1 MSKKE
6 KAPSTPES
14 RAQKLAD
21 KQEVRKAFK
30 KTFFP
35 AIAVCLSVLLIY
47 SLCYMAFLNPAKGA
61 DVQTNSNTPTQ
72 TSNNNNNNPGGSD
85 STDNQTPD
93 SSDNTSDPAGSAE
106 NADPANSDSQ
116 APASGSEV
124 DQAISLYKTGWE
136 KATTASSAITH
147 TKTGAT
153 NYNNIVEA
161 GGLSSAAETLM
172 GMFMKSSEP
181 NEVIDKSALPPKGGV
196 SNLSASN
203 VKSVEIKEEGN
214 LQVVKI
220 YLNDKV
226 NPVAG
231 DGGIG
236 SAVNVIEESQITGSI
251 SSVPGLKISN
261 INVAYENVYVE
272 FKVDKATGNM
282 TYLYLDAPCILSLS
296 AKLAVVSIDNAKVG
310 IECIDEYVIDY

>member
-61 DVQTNSNTPTQ
+61 DVPTNSNTPGQ
-72 TSNNNNNNPGGSD
+72 TSNNNPGGSN
-85 STDNQTPD
+85 STDNQNQNP
-93 SSDNTSDPAGSAE
+93 SDNNNDPAG
-106 NADPANSDSQ
+106 NNNDNPANNDTQ
-116 APASGSEV
+116 TPDSGSEV
-124 DQAISLYKTGWE
+124 DQAISLYKTGWS
-136 KATTASSAITH
+136 KATSASSSITH
-147 TKTGAT
+147 TKTGAS

-161 GGLSSAAETLM
+161 GGLSSAASTLM

-181 NEVIDKSALPPKGGV
+181 NEVIDKSALPPKSGV
-196 SNLSASN
+196 NNLSASN

-226 NPVAG
+226 NPTAG

-282 TYLYLDAPCILSLS
+282 TYLYMDAPCILSLD
-296 AKLAVVSIDNAKVG
+296 AKLLATSIDGAKVG
-310 IECIDEYVIDY
+310 IECIDEYVIAY

>member
-47 SLCYMAFLNPAKGA
+47 SLCYMAFLSPAKGA
-61 DVQTNSNTPTQ
+61 DVQTN
-72 TSNNNNNNPGGSD
+72 NNNPGQTNVSNNPGGSN
-85 STDNQTPD
+85 STDNQNPNP
-93 SSDNTSDPAGSAE
+93 SDNNNPAGDN
-106 NADPANSDSQ
+106 NADPANNDSQ
-116 APASGSEV
+116 TPASGSEAE
-124 DQAISLYKTGWE
+124 QAVSLYKAGWA
-136 KATTASSAITH
+136 KATSASSKITH

-161 GGLSSAAETLM
+161 GSLSSAAETLM
-172 GMFMKSSEP
+172 GAFMKSSEP

-196 SNLSASN
+196 SSLSASN
-203 VKSVEIKEEGN
+203 VKSAEIKEEGN

-220 YLNDKV
+220 YFNDKA

-251 SSVPGLKISN
+251 SMVPGLKISN

-272 FKVDKATGNM
+272 FKIDKATGNM
-282 TYLYLDAPCILSLS
+282 TYLYMDAPCVLSLS
-296 AKLAVVSIDNAKVG
+296 AKLAVMSIDNAKVG
-310 IECIDEYVIDY
+310 IECTDEYVIDY

>member
-35 AIAVCLSVLLIY
+35 AVAVCLSVLLIY
-47 SLCYMAFLNPAKGA
+47 SLCYMAFLDPSKGA
-61 DVQTNSNTPTQ
+61 DVQVSENTTAQ
-72 TSNNNNNNPGGSD
+72 TSDNNPSGSD
-85 STDNQTPD
+85 SGDGQDSNSSD
-93 SSDNTSDPAGSAE
+93 GNNDLSDGGSSSSDNDAQT
-106 NADPANSDSQ
+106 
-116 APASGSEV
+116 PASGSEV
-124 DQAISLYKTGWE
+124 DQAISLYKTGYE
-136 KATTASSAITH
+136 KATTVSSTITH
-147 TKTGAT
+147 TKTGAS

-161 GGLSSAAETLM
+161 GGLSSAASSLM

-181 NEVIDKSALPPKGGV
+181 NEVIEKSALPPSGGV
-196 SNLSASN
+196 SALSASN
-203 VKSVEIKEEGN
+203 VKSAEISEEGD

-251 SSVPGLKISN
+251 SSVPGLKLSN

-282 TYLYLDAPCILSLS
+282 TYLYMDAPCILSLD
-296 AKLAVVSIDNAKVG
+296 AKLVAISMNDAKVG